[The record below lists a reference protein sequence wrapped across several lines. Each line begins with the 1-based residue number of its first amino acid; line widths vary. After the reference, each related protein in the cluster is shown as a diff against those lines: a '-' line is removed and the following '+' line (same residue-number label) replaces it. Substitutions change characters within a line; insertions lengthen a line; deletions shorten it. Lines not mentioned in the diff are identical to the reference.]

1 MLRAKKRTGWNLS
14 NAFAEELYVSTR
26 GVDVIDPCPLEI
38 PDILLSPPPDPENG
52 RSPRPGNRPFRAEWF
67 ALLPLIERPCSA
79 VLIRSRVFTS
89 SSRLRIVMLGYA
101 ILPPGAS
108 HNKPSSTALATSPN
122 FQTLKNVKVY
132 IPEHPD
138 FRYNREQ

>member
-14 NAFAEELYVSTR
+14 NAFAEKLYVSTR

-38 PDILLSPPPDPENG
+38 PNILLSPPPDPENG
-52 RSPRPGNRPFRAEWF
+52 RSPRPTIGRLAQIWF
-67 ALLPLIERPCSA
+67 ALLPPIERPCSA

-101 ILPPGAS
+101 ILPPGAVSQQTVINCSS
-108 HNKPSSTALATSPN
+108 HQSEFSNTQKCKSLYTRTPGLS
-122 FQTLKNVKVY
+122 V
-132 IPEHPD
+132 
-138 FRYNREQ
+138 

>member
-52 RSPRPGNRPFRAEWF
+52 RSPRPTIGRLAQNGSRFF
-67 ALLPLIERPCSA
+67 LPLNARARLYSYEA
-79 VLIRSRVFTS
+79 VF
-89 SSRLRIVMLGYA
+89 
-101 ILPPGAS
+101 
-108 HNKPSSTALATSPN
+108 SPRH
-122 FQTLKNVKVY
+122 Q
-132 IPEHPD
+132 D
-138 FRYNREQ
+138 CGS